1 MNMHISTV
9 LACSTLIAAT
19 LIAAGCGPTYRVGR
33 EPVHNDPGNTPPDW
47 VNQPPLDMRYVYGVG
62 ADLSH
67 DRTRAIADGR
77 RDIARQLGIIIRGDE
92 QEAEDVELD
101 AENPGTRPRVSIDH
115 LELPGITVAKQVDT
129 TRCLYVQ
136 VALNREAWATGLRG
150 RIDELDSSMRSGSDL
165 PVEPGTTPVA
175 ANARLYQRLMPLVQE
190 REEKA
195 AHLQIA
201 DPGAHPPTAPASS
214 ASLRERLA
222 RTLDTVV
229 IDLIA
234 DPALEPIIPQLTAAC
249 ANLGLRI
256 ALGAE
261 KPAIRLKLTL
271 SNTSLIAD
279 GMERLDGTFQCTVL
293 SGRDAANLGGI
304 RITLRS
310 SGLTDTL
317 ARDRLMRK
325 ILTRWSEYLERDFV
339 DYLTRL

>member
-1 MNMHISTV
+1 MSIITIFARTLLVAAALIS
-9 LACSTLIAAT
+9 
-19 LIAAGCGPTYRVGR
+19 AGCEPTYRVGR
-33 EPVHNDPGNTPPDW
+33 APERHEPLNGPPEW
-47 VNQPPLDMRYVYGVG
+47 VAQPPLDARYVYGVG
-62 ADLSH
+62 TDLGH

-92 QEAEDVELD
+92 QEAEDVDLE

-115 LELPGITVAKQVDT
+115 LELPGITVTKQVDT
-129 TRCLYVQ
+129 PRCLYVQ
-136 VALNREAWATGLRG
+136 VALNREAWATGLRT
-150 RIDELDSSMRSGSDL
+150 RIDELDGSIRAGIDQ
-165 PVEPGTTPVA
+165 PVEPGTSPVA
-175 ANARLYQRLMPLVQE
+175 ATARLYQRLMPLVGE

-201 DPGAHPPTAPASS
+201 DPGGRSSTAPTSS
-214 ASLRERLA
+214 VSLRERLA

-229 IDLIA
+229 IDLVA

-256 ALGAE
+256 APGADR
-261 KPAIRLKLTL
+261 PAMRLKLTL
-271 SNTSLIAD
+271 ASTSLIAD

-310 SGLTDTL
+310 SGLTDTV

-325 ILTRWSEYLERDFV
+325 ILTRWSEYLDQDFV
-339 DYLTRL
+339 AYLTRL

>member
-1 MNMHISTV
+1 MSTPTV
-9 LACSTLIAAT
+9 LARASLVIAA
-19 LIAAGCGPTYRVGR
+19 LLAAGCEPVYRVGR
-33 EPVHNDPGNTPPDW
+33 EPVRNDPVNGPPEW
-47 VNQPPLDMRYVYGVG
+47 VNQPPLDARYVYGVG
-62 ADLSH
+62 ADIAH

-115 LELPGITVAKQVDT
+115 LELPGITVTKQVDT
-129 TRCLYVQ
+129 PRCLYVQ
-136 VALNREAWATGLRG
+136 VALNREAWATGLRA
-150 RIDELDSSMRSGSDL
+150 RIDELDAAMRKGGEQ
-165 PVEPGTTPVA
+165 PAEPGTTAVA
-175 ANARLYQRLMPLVQE
+175 TTARLYQRLMPLVQE

-201 DPGAHPPTAPASS
+201 DPGGRVPAPPASS
-214 ASLRERLA
+214 AGLREQLA
-222 RTLDTVV
+222 RMLDTVV
-229 IDLIA
+229 VDLVA
-234 DPALEPIIPQLTAAC
+234 DPALEPIMPQLTAAC

-256 ALGAE
+256 APGAD
-261 KPAIRLKLTL
+261 KPALRLKLTL
-271 SNTSLIAD
+271 ASTSLIAD

-325 ILTRWSEYLERDFV
+325 ILSRWSEYLEQDFV
-339 DYLTRL
+339 AYLTRL

>member
-1 MNMHISTV
+1 MRHSIAFAPAALIVVALITV
-9 LACSTLIAAT
+9 
-19 LIAAGCGPTYRVGR
+19 GCEPVYRVGR
-33 EPVHNDPGNTPPDW
+33 EPVRNDPVNGPPAW
-47 VNQPPLDMRYVYGVG
+47 VAQPPLDARYVYGVG
-62 ADLSH
+62 TDLNH

-115 LELPGITVAKQVDT
+115 LELPGITVTKQADT
-129 TRCLYVQ
+129 SRCLYVQ
-136 VALNREAWATGLRG
+136 VALNREAWATGLRS
-150 RIDELDSSMRSGSDL
+150 RIDELDGSIRAGIDQ
-165 PVEPGTTPVA
+165 PNEAGTTPVA
-175 ANARLYQRLMPLVQE
+175 ASARLYQRLMPLVQE
-190 REEKA
+190 REDKA

-201 DPGAHPPTAPASS
+201 DPGGRSATPPASS

-229 IDLIA
+229 IDLVA
-234 DPALEPIIPQLTAAC
+234 DPTLEAIIPQLTAAC

-256 ALGAE
+256 APGAD
-261 KPAIRLKLTL
+261 KPALRLKLTL
-271 SNTSLIAD
+271 ASTSLIAD

-293 SGRDAANLGGI
+293 SGRDATNLGGI

-325 ILTRWSEYLERDFV
+325 ILTRWSEYLEQDFV
-339 DYLTRL
+339 AYLTRL